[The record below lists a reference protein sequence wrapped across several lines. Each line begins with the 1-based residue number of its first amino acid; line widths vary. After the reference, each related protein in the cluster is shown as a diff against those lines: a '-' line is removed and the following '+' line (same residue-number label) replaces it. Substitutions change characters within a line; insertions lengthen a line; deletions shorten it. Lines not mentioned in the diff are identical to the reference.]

1 MEVKIRPL
9 KIEDAYTSV
18 RWRND
23 PKVFKYTGNIYNH
36 EITIESEL
44 EWINKVISNP
54 LDYRCAILADGV
66 YVGNIYLTDMQ
77 NGVANYHIFLGEKDY
92 WGKGIAKKASI
103 QIISYGFNVLGLTQI
118 NLTVRKANIAA
129 RCLYKSLAFKE
140 LMENENEM
148 IEMYLKKQ
156 K

>member
-1 MEVKIRPL
+1 MTVEIRPL

-18 RWRND
+18 KWRND
-23 PKVFKYTGNIYNH
+23 PEVFKYTGNIYDH

-44 EWINKVISNP
+44 EWIKRVISNP
-54 LDYRCAILADGV
+54 LDYRCAIIADNI
-66 YVGNIYLTDMQ
+66 YVGNIYLTDIQ
-77 NGVANYHIFLGEKDY
+77 DGIANYHIFIGEKDY
-92 WGKGIAKKASI
+92 WGKGIAKKASRL
-103 QIISYGFNVLGLTQI
+103 IIDYGFNTLGLNQI
-118 NLTVRKANIAA
+118 NLSVRKANIAA
-129 RCLYKSLAFKE
+129 KCLYKSLAFKE